1 MAVSQA
7 IPITRHP
14 YADGS
19 YKKMLIDG
27 QWVDAASGKKF
38 ETLNPATGEVLA
50 TVAEGDAEDINRAV
64 AAARRA
70 FEGPWSRVK
79 PFERQ
84 NLLLKLAD
92 LVEKNFEELSQLD
105 TLDMGAPISRTRG
118 NRLRVL
124 GMLRYYAGQATSIH
138 GETIENSLPGEV
150 FSYTLKEPVGVV
162 GAIIP
167 WNGPLGASV
176 WKIGPAIATGCTV
189 ILKPAEEAPLTS
201 LRLAELCMEAGIPA
215 GVVNVVP
222 GFGETAGAALAS
234 HPGVDKVAFTGSH
247 VTGQSIVRAS
257 AGNLKRV
264 SLELGGKSPDIVF
277 ADADLDA
284 AVPGAAMAVPGAAM
298 AVFANSGQICSAG
311 TRLFVESKIYDE
323 FVGRVA
329 EFGKK
334 LNVGNGLDPN
344 TQIGP
349 LVSQQQLERVSG
361 YLDIGQKEGA
371 KALAG
376 GARLTEGALSKG
388 YFVPPTVFANVQ
400 DNMRIAQEEIFGPV
414 ISAISFKDSDDLI
427 KRANA
432 TTFGLGSGVWTTNV
446 SKAHQVAK
454 SLRAGSVWVNCYQ
467 AMDPAVPFGG
477 YKMSGYGRE
486 SGKQHVEEY
495 LNVKAVWVETA

>member
-1 MAVSQA
+1 MAVTQA
-7 IPITRHP
+7 VPITRHP

-38 ETLNPATGEVLA
+38 ETHNPATGELLA

-70 FEGPWSRVK
+70 FDGPWSKVK

-84 NLLLKLAD
+84 AMLLKLAD
-92 LVEKNFEELSQLD
+92 LVESHFEELSQLD

-118 NRLRVL
+118 NQLRVL
-124 GMLRYYAGQATSIH
+124 GMLRYYAGQATALH
-138 GETIENSLPGEV
+138 GETIENSLPGDI

-176 WKIGPAIATGCTV
+176 WKIGPAVATGCTV
-189 ILKPAEEAPLTS
+189 VLKPAEEAPLTS
-201 LRLAELCMEAGIPA
+201 LRLAELCMEAGIP
-215 GVVNVVP
+215 
-222 GFGETAGAALAS
+222 
-234 HPGVDKVAFTGSH
+234 PGVDKIAFTGSH

-284 AVPGAAMAVPGAAM
+284 AVPGAAMAV
-298 AVFANSGQICSAG
+298 FANSGQICSAG
-311 TRLFVESKIYDE
+311 TRLFVEQQVYDE

-329 EFGKK
+329 EYGKK
-334 LNVGNGLDPN
+334 LQVGNGLDPN

-349 LVSQQQLERVSG
+349 LVSEQQLDRVTG
-361 YLDIGQKEGA
+361 YLDVGRQEGA

-414 ISAISFKDSDDLI
+414 ISAISFKDSDELI

-454 SLRAGSVWVNCYQ
+454 ALRAGSVWVNCYQ

-486 SGKQHVEEY
+486 SGKQHLEEY
-495 LNVKAVWVETA
+495 LNVKAVWIKMG

>member
-1 MAVSQA
+1 MGRRRLRQDVS
-7 IPITRHP
+7 RRR
-14 YADGS
+14 
-19 YKKMLIDG
+19 
-27 QWVDAASGKKF
+27 
-38 ETLNPATGEVLA
+38 NPATGELLA

-70 FEGPWSRVK
+70 FEGPWSKVK

-84 NLLLKLAD
+84 ALLLKLAD

-124 GMLRYYAGQATSIH
+124 GMLRYYAGQATALH
-138 GETIENSLPGEV
+138 GETIENSLPGEI

-167 WNGPLGASV
+167 WNGPLAASV
-176 WKIGPAIATGCTV
+176 WKIGPAHRHRLHRGPEARRGGAAD
-189 ILKPAEEAPLTS
+189 LAAAWPNWRWKPAFRPASSTS
-201 LRLAELCMEAGIPA
+201 CRAMARPRARRWPRIRTSTRSPSPA
-215 GVVNVVP
+215 RTSP
-222 GFGETAGAALAS
+222 GQA
-234 HPGVDKVAFTGSH
+234 
-247 VTGQSIVRAS
+247 IVRAS

-284 AVPGAAMAVPGAAM
+284 AVPGAAMAV
-298 AVFANSGQICSAG
+298 FANSGQICSAG
-311 TRLFVESKIYDE
+311 TRLFVENKVYDE

-334 LNVGNGLDPN
+334 LQVGNGLDPN

-349 LVSQQQLERVSG
+349 LVSEQQLERVTG
-361 YLDIGQKEGA
+361 YLAIGQKEGA
-371 KALAG
+371 RALAG

-400 DNMRIAQEEIFGPV
+400 RRHAD
-414 ISAISFKDSDDLI
+414 
-427 KRANA
+427 
-432 TTFGLGSGVWTTNV
+432 
-446 SKAHQVAK
+446 
-454 SLRAGSVWVNCYQ
+454 RAGGNLRSG
-467 AMDPAVPFGG
+467 DFGDLR
-477 YKMSGYGRE
+477 SRT
-486 SGKQHVEEY
+486 S
-495 LNVKAVWVETA
+495 TR

>member
-1 MAVSQA
+1 MIEEQTMAMPQTIEAV
-7 IPITRHP
+7 RHP
-14 YADGS
+14 YANGEV
-19 YKKMLIDG
+19 KRMLING
-27 QWVDAASGKKF
+27 EWVRAASGKTF
-38 ETLNPATGEVLA
+38 ETRNPATGDLLA

-64 AAARRA
+64 GAARAA
-70 FEGPWSRVK
+70 FEGPWSKFK
-79 PFERQ
+79 PYERQ
-84 NLLLKLAD
+84 ALLLKIAD
-92 LVEKNFEELSQLD
+92 LVEKHYDELSLLD
-105 TLDMGAPISRTRG
+105 TLDMGAPVTRTRG
-118 NRLRVL
+118 TKQRVL
-124 GMLRYYAGQATSIH
+124 GMLRWYAGMATSIH
-138 GETIENSLPGEV
+138 GETIENSLPGEY
-150 FSYTLKEPVGVV
+150 FSYTLKEPIGVV

-167 WNGPLGASV
+167 WNGPLGASI
-176 WKIGPAIATGCTV
+176 WKIGPALATGCTV
-189 ILKPAEEAPLTS
+189 ILKPAEEAPLTP
-201 LRLAELCMEAGIPA
+201 LRLGELILEAGVPP
-215 GVVNVVP
+215 GVVNIVP

-234 HPGVDKVAFTGSH
+234 HAGVDKVAFTGSH

-284 AVPGAAMAVPGAAM
+284 AVPGAAMAV
-298 AVFANSGQICSAG
+298 FANSGQICSAG
-311 TRLFVESKIYDE
+311 TRLFVEHQVYDE

-334 LNVGNGLDPN
+334 LQVGNGLDPN

-349 LVSQQQLERVSG
+349 LVSEQQMERVSG

-388 YFVPPTVFANVQ
+388 YFVPPTVFADVQ

-414 ISAISFKDSDDLI
+414 ISAISFKDSDELI
-427 KRANA
+427 QRANA
-432 TTFGLGSGVWTTNV
+432 TTFGLGSGVWTRDV
-446 SKAHQVAK
+446 SKAHRVAK
-454 SLRAGSVWVNCYQ
+454 ALRAGSVWVNCYQ

-486 SGKQHVEEY
+486 SGLQHLEEY
-495 LNVKAVWVETA
+495 LNVKAVWIKTA